1 MNASAEPPKLWD
13 KLNAEER
20 VAAVRHAAQMGLSQN
35 KIAERLG
42 VAPSTIRLCA
52 RQHTIK
58 INGLAAWFSLSESE
72 QLAAFKEAVTRT
84 RGFAELGEVL
94 GIKRDATRKFALKH
108 NIAVQS
114 GRGANLASINRPGRV
129 RKSRKSP
136 GSSPRVAETS
146 QTVTTQDPP
155 VSHRTAPQPSR
166 RPSPD
171 TPTRVHVTAHRTGQ
185 CRFPLWPDAGRTPLS
200 GMFYCGAPVEE
211 EKTSYC
217 TDCRKIIKR
226 GEVRREDQEA
236 LMLHMARMQRAKTRG
251 KTGGAWVT
259 PGNRGVKL

>member
-1 MNASAEPPKLWD
+1 MNANAEPPKLWD
-13 KLNAEER
+13 KLNPEER

-58 INGLAAWFSLSESE
+58 IHGLAAWFSLSESE

-84 RGFAELGEVL
+84 RGFAELGAML

-114 GRGANLASINRPGRV
+114 GRGANLAAINKPGRV
-129 RKSRKSP
+129 RKSRKNPNGNPPASP
-136 GSSPRVAETS
+136 AES
-146 QTVTTQDPP
+146 RTVVTRNPP
-155 VSHRTAPQPSR
+155 VSPRTPQPSR

-171 TPTRVHVTAHRTGQ
+171 TPTRVHVTTHRTGQ

-200 GMFYCGAPVEE
+200 DMFYCGAPVEE

-217 TDCRKIIKR
+217 ADCRKIIKR

-251 KTGGAWVT
+251 KTGGVWVT
-259 PGNRGVKL
+259 PGNKGVKL